1 MTTNFL
7 GDKNVPV
14 GYYTGAKTAEEM
26 KGAEIVFYTSSF
38 TQLKKLP
45 EDKRNLAFAVSGG
58 LPKEPEL
65 AWVKRVSDISRKHFA
80 LIPDYGK
87 IVKPYLKDKDEA
99 AYIEKYMARLDKV
112 TPLDV
117 IKDEMILA
125 CYEPINKFC
134 HRHLI
139 VKWAEDWG
147 RANGIKIICGG
158 EYFDKQTINGFYD
171 VKNSGQMTLFDK
183 EKSTEEQKIEQTAQ
197 EQIVSVDA
205 RFAGII
211 CQFTEE
217 QITKYADRVLE
228 VAKTVK
234 EKSGDGDSEFTDLVL
249 SFTVDQIRGCADL
262 ITQAAKQF
270 A

>member
-1 MTTNFL
+1 MAIDFYNQSVL
-7 GDKNVPV
+7 GSKNAPV
-14 GYYTGAKTAEEM
+14 GYYTGAKTAEELQ
-26 KGAEIVFYTSSF
+26 GAEIVFFTSSF

-65 AWVKRVSDISRKHFA
+65 AWLRRISDISRKHFA
-80 LIPDYGK
+80 IIPDYGK

-112 TPLDV
+112 TPLE
-117 IKDEMILA
+117 IIQNGMILA
-125 CYEPINKFC
+125 CFEPINKFC

-139 VKWAEDWG
+139 AKWAEDWG
-147 RANGIKIICGG
+147 RTNGVQIMYGG
-158 EYFDKQTINGFYD
+158 EYFDNKRVEQPKQA
-171 VKNSGQMTLFDK
+171 
-183 EKSTEEQKIEQTAQ
+183 AQ
-197 EQIVSVDA
+197 EQTVEQPKTEAQIIVSADK

-211 CQFTEE
+211 CQFTEQ
-217 QITKYADRVLE
+217 QIAQYADRVLA

-234 EKSGDGDSEFTDLVL
+234 AKSGDGDSEFTDLVL
-249 SFTVDQIRGCADL
+249 NFSPEQIHGCADL
-262 ITQAAKQF
+262 IAQAAKQF